1 MRKFADMKIRCI
13 AIDDEP
19 MALDKLRNYIERIP
33 YLELV
38 GLCEG
43 TYEAMQVL
51 ATERI
56 DAVFIDINMP
66 DVNGLDFVRS
76 LVDPPLVVF
85 TTAYGEYAVD
95 SYKVRAVDYLL
106 KPFGFADFQRA
117 AGNLQKQFSLMHA
130 PSDPAPANQPS
141 SDDAVLYLKVDYR
154 FVRVSLKDIM
164 YIEGMNEY
172 LKIHLVQGDPFLT
185 HTTFRQIK
193 QRLPENFLQLHR
205 SYMVNMNHVLE
216 VERSVVLMTDGARI
230 PVSDSNK
237 DQFMQYLRTYTLK
250 K

>member
-1 MRKFADMKIRCI
+1 MQMKIRCI

-38 GLCEG
+38 CLCEG
-43 TYEAMQVL
+43 TYEAMQAL
-51 ATERI
+51 TTEKI
-56 DAVFIDINMP
+56 DAMFIDINMP
-66 DVNGLDFVRS
+66 DVNGLEFVKS

-85 TTAYGEYAVD
+85 TTAYAEYAVD

-117 AGNLQKQFSLMHA
+117 AGNLLKQFALLNAVMVESV
-130 PSDPAPANQPS
+130 QPQ
-141 SDDAVLYLKVDYR
+141 AVQEPGVLYLKVDYR
-154 FVRVSLKDIM
+154 YVRVDLDTVM

-172 LKIHLVQGDPFLT
+172 LKVHLAEGEPFLT

-193 QRLPENFLQLHR
+193 ERLPENFIQTHR
-205 SYMVNMNHVLE
+205 SYVVNMKHVRE
-216 VERSVVLMTDGARI
+216 VERAVVLMSDGARI
-230 PVSDSNK
+230 PISDSNK
-237 DQFMQYLRTYTLK
+237 DPFMQYLQAYTLK